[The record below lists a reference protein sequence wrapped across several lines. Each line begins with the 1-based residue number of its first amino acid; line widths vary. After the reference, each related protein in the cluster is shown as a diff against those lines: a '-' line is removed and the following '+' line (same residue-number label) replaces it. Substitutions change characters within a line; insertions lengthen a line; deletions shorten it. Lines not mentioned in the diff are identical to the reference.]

1 MVDSEQEVENTKEL
15 QLKKTIFNELT
26 KLRRKKKRDVLKEAD
41 YKAIIKI
48 DVIKKKASNLTWK
61 KIQKL
66 DIQNEADKFENHTLE
81 FIKKML
87 EEEDSKK
94 CFGTTIKKISGIS
107 VPQKLSIKTQR
118 TSIDPDCVAVY
129 QDTIFVIE

>member
-1 MVDSEQEVENTKEL
+1 MSINAESKVENTKEL

-61 KIQKL
+61 KIQNL
-66 DIQNEADKFENHTLE
+66 
-81 FIKKML
+81 
-87 EEEDSKK
+87 
-94 CFGTTIKKISGIS
+94 
-107 VPQKLSIKTQR
+107 LSNN
-118 TSIDPDCVAVY
+118 
-129 QDTIFVIE
+129 